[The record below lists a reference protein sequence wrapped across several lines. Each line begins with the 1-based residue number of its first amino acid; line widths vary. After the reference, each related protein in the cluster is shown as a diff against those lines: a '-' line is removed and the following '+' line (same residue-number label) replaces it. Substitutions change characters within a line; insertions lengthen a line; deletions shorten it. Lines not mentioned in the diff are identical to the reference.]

1 MENKL
6 AILFSMILLLAPS
19 VVSADVIMP
28 GQKGVSWCYEISNIG
43 DYPDYVFIVSTEYP
57 LAEYE
62 IIDEGCFTF
71 YKNGQASVYA
81 IPKNEFNESELSM
94 LSYSVR
100 LRRGDEEP
108 DPREIF
114 ENYLEQNFLK
124 SDITLEA
131 FGTVPE
137 DDPLKDVVITLQIR
151 SLDEN
156 TFDVDKSMITYTYA
170 DGTSEEKVFQRQ
182 DVLPDRSKKAFPF
195 LYIVISVIAIA
206 AIALISRK
214 FRK

>member
-1 MENKL
+1 MKGRL
-6 AILFSMILLLAPS
+6 AILLIFILLVPS
-19 VVSADVIMP
+19 AVSADVMMP
-28 GQKGVSWCYEISNIG
+28 GQKSVSWCYEISNIG
-43 DYPDYVFIVSTEYP
+43 DYPDYVFIITGHVIG
-57 LAEYE
+57 YE
-62 IIDEGCFTF
+62 IVKEDCFTF
-71 YKNGQASVYA
+71 YKNAQPYIYA
-81 IPKNEFNESELSM
+81 IAKNEFNETELSGL
-94 LSYSVR
+94 LSEGVEN
-100 LRRGDEEP
+100 LN
-108 DPREIF
+108 
-114 ENYLEQNFLK
+114 NYLEQNFPK